1 MKKRHVF
8 SDIEQDALLLRI
20 YAIASRKAAT
30 AIRSRFREDIVQD
43 VLLACLEALRAGT
56 FTANTSGLDAFITT
70 ALKQRAS
77 EIRRD
82 QKDERE
88 ELIDYRRE
96 VMMELQQ
103 STMKA
108 ERASM
113 RRKVILFR
121 PEVQRQT
128 KGTLPTVRHVLPTRE
143 TIHRSSTLG
152 RRLMRKAKGQT
163 KWRVRRPDQRD
174 RADKRVDGSNEPVD
188 RSTEGSDQPPEGI
201 SRNRRGT
208 AS

>member
-20 YAIASRKAAT
+20 YTIATRKAAT
-30 AIRSRFREDIVQD
+30 VIRSRFRTDIVQD
-43 VLLACLEALRAGT
+43 VILSCLEALRAGT
-56 FTANTSGLDAFITT
+56 FTANPSALDAFITT

-88 ELIDYRRE
+88 ALIDYRRE

-108 ERASM
+108 ERAVM

-128 KGTLPTVRHVLPTRE
+128 KGIPPTVRHVLPTPE

-163 KWRVRRPDQRD
+163 KWRVRRRERRG

-188 RSTEGSDQPPEGI
+188 RSTEGSDQPPERI
-201 SRNRRGT
+201 SRNGRGT